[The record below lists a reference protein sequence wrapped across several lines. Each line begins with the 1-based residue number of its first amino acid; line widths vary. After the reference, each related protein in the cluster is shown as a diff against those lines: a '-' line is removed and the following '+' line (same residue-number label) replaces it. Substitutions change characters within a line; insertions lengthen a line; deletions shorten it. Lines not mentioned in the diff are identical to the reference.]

1 MIQVITVIFRLRQF
15 MVLVMCAGILLPVLS
30 SADDIALLSP
40 VLQGLSRSAAGNQL
54 DKPSVDSGAP
64 DASFWLLF
72 DFLQCP
78 DLFHFAPHMEFAGK
92 VFATALEFPSAS
104 APRPAGR
111 SPPACI

>member
-1 MIQVITVIFRLRQF
+1 MLRKLV
-15 MVLVMCAGILLPVLS
+15 VLGMCAGILLPVLS
-30 SADDIALLSP
+30 SADDVALVSP
-40 VLQGLSRSAAGNQL
+40 VLQGLTRSAGNQL
-54 DKPSVDSGAP
+54 DRPSFDSGVP

-92 VFATALEFPSAS
+92 VFAPVLEFPSAS

-111 SPPACI
+111 SPPAYI

>member
-1 MIQVITVIFRLRQF
+1 MLRKLV
-15 MVLVMCAGILLPVLS
+15 VLVMCAGILLPVLS
-30 SADDIALLSP
+30 SADDVALVSP
-40 VLQGLSRSAAGNQL
+40 VLQGLSRSAGNQV
-54 DKPSVDSGAP
+54 DKPSVDSGVP

-92 VFATALEFPSAS
+92 VFAPVLEFPSAS

-111 SPPACI
+111 SPPAHI

>member
-15 MVLVMCAGILLPVLS
+15 VVLVMCAGILLPVLS
-30 SADDIALLSP
+30 SADDVALVSP
-40 VLQGLSRSAAGNQL
+40 VLQGLTRLVGNQV
-54 DKPSVDSGAP
+54 DKPSLDTGIP
-64 DASFWLLF
+64 DPSFWLLF

-92 VFATALEFPSAS
+92 VFAAALEFPSAS

-111 SPPACI
+111 SPPAYV

>member
-15 MVLVMCAGILLPVLS
+15 VVLVMCAGILLPVFS

-40 VLQGLSRSAAGNQL
+40 VLRLRQSAAGNQL
-54 DKPSVDSGAP
+54 DRPSVDTGAP
-64 DASFWLLF
+64 DTTFWLLF

-92 VFATALEFPSAS
+92 VFAPVLEFPSAS

>member
-1 MIQVITVIFRLRQF
+1 
-15 MVLVMCAGILLPVLS
+15 MCAGILLPVLS
-30 SADDIALLSP
+30 SADDVALVSP
-40 VLQGLSRSAAGNQL
+40 VLQGLTRSAGNQL
-54 DKPSVDSGAP
+54 DRPSFDSGVP

-92 VFATALEFPSAS
+92 VFAPVLEFPSAS

-111 SPPACI
+111 SPPAYI